1 MDVSYELSDC
11 VKVTIR
17 KKDQNCY
24 VELSSENNR
33 YFISSDVWL
42 KTDRVSKL
50 DDCLD
55 TNVCVGYRKFDLRKP
70 NGQILFLNRRKSQLC
85 FVLST
90 MVWSKL
96 QDMYASISHVLET
109 RLTSVSIENHDWL
122 GI

>member
-1 MDVSYELSDC
+1 MDVSYELSDR
-11 VKVTIR
+11 VKVTIP

-24 VELSSENNR
+24 VELSSETNR

-55 TNVCVGYRKFDLRKP
+55 TSVCVGYRKFALRKP

-85 FVLST
+85 FALST
-90 MVWSKL
+90 MEWSKL
-96 QDMYASISHVLET
+96 QDMYASVSHVLET
-109 RLTSVSIENHDWL
+109 RLTGVSIENHDWPE
-122 GI
+122 I

>member
-1 MDVSYELSDC
+1 MDVSYELSDR

-24 VELSSENNR
+24 VELSSETNR

-42 KTDRVSKL
+42 KTDWVSKL

-55 TNVCVGYRKFDLRKP
+55 TNVCVGYRKFALRKP
-70 NGQILFLNRRKSQLC
+70 NGQIQFLNRRKSQLC
-85 FVLST
+85 FALST
-90 MVWSKL
+90 MERYKL

-109 RLTSVSIENHDWL
+109 WLTGVSIKNHD
-122 GI
+122 